1 MTGSAAKG
9 AESTGM
15 QVVPDLDKRLAKFR
29 PGPATMMIHLALSD
43 LPDWH
48 AGAELRRFAYVHLAP
63 SMGALAKAKREGKAR
78 HIGVANFNIAMVE
91 EAMRLCPEPLAVL
104 LTIVLTFFGAAACY
118 RLRLH
123 MNVSFFA
130 DMLPPP
136 LRARMGLGRTFQVPR
151 PLGGL
156 TVFENAL
163 VGSMRAA
170 GLSGRHAYGAAYE
183 ALDVTGMAGQANTT
197 AGSLRLLDRK
207 RLELARALAM
217 RPRVLLLDEIAG
229 GLSDPETEALI
240 GTIRA
245 VNEGGTAI
253 VWVEHVLRVLTA
265 VVTRLVCLA
274 GGQVIADG
282 APSDVLAS
290 DAVRTAF
297 LGGGVL

>member
-1 MTGSAAKG
+1 MSERTSPPSPPALEVTDVAKSYGS
-9 AESTGM
+9 
-15 QVVPDLDKRLAKFR
+15 
-29 PGPATMMIHLALSD
+29 LSV
-43 LPDWH
+43 
-48 AGAELRRFAYVHLAP
+48 LRSV
-63 SMGALAKAKREGKAR
+63 S
-78 HIGVANFNIAMVE
+78 
-91 EAMRLCPEPLAVL
+91 LAVAPGEAVGVVGPNGAGKTTLLDL
-104 LTIVLTFFGAAACY
+104 LTGTGRCDAGRVL
-118 RLRLH
+118 LH
-123 MNVSFFA
+123 GRDVTR
-130 DMLPPP
+130 LPPP

-151 PLGGL
+151 PLGDL

-163 VGSMRAA
+163 VGAMRAA
-170 GLSGRHAYGAAYE
+170 GLRGRHAYGTAYE
-183 ALDVTGMAGQANTT
+183 ALTLTGMAGHANTR

-245 VNEGGTAI
+245 VNSAGTAI
-253 VWVEHVLRVLTA
+253 IWVEHVLRVLTA

-282 APSDVLAS
+282 PPSDVLAS